1 MTTTTPTGTTQ
12 RQRHLP
18 ELSVTYVLPNESS
31 TRDLLRFIQKVAHH
45 IHYYDLNNREDGNWS
60 NFVNQIIPQDNKG
73 HNWEELFM
81 PENNALTAAQ
91 NHPPHQALL
100 ITFLK
105 LYQYAQQQFNELPR
119 RYIDFYYRQLLGF
132 HPLPAKADTAIVC
145 CTLAKNINTFKITP
159 NSLFAAPQP
168 GAADLLYSP
177 LSETI
182 LNQAQIGAL
191 KTIYCQNDQQSNM
204 LCFCAKTIA
213 DTPKQLAEQQDLDK
227 GSHWA
232 LFGEYNEKQQ
242 TSIGFAIASPV
253 LILSGGKRIIEAA
266 ITLKKNEAIKT
277 SDDNKAIKD
286 YNIFKVELTVA
297 DGWREY
303 EQSTSVANTLE
314 GLKITLRLLLQ
325 PDFPA
330 IVSYNEAI
338 HQCGYTT
345 QQAVL
350 RLTLTNPKNYFC
362 RPEITESEVQKI
374 ELKVTV
380 EDFSDL
386 ILQNDLGVLDPTK
399 PIQVFGPVPVKGA
412 NFYVGSREVFSKKL
426 TKLSLNIQWRGLPEN
441 FEDHYKSYPEDSLKD
456 KKNFKIQS
464 HILDENKWKERNEE
478 MSLFD
483 NEKMSLFDNE
493 KMKIDLSPSSD
504 FIELPEFD
512 RYTNK
517 LNRGFMRLTLTNP
530 PKAFGHSLYAHVYT
544 ATIINIGK
552 DENVIVEGGA
562 NVVDT
567 EKIIKDK
574 VAARIKEYKDNI
586 EKNKTAIVAQYVD
599 SVIAS
604 IGIDIKVI
612 KNTNIEIKVSDST
625 IATVNL
631 KNMEWQ
637 LSSDYEQVIE
647 KFVLD
652 HFKEELNGLMNDTN
666 NENTLL
672 ERVAAFF
679 KKPLNNTDYSI
690 NDLLTNINGAQTLE
704 DATNVLQNKIDALK
718 DTKPKAKTSIKEIIC
733 NLNILLAILEEKKS
747 LNKKIKVLLNP
758 ETHDEA
764 LGKINKAFTLADD
777 GGASTHN
784 VNKTSIP
791 NEPYTP
797 TADRISLNY
806 TASDTIIGT
815 PKGKGILSHIHPFG
829 FIDQKSNYTL
839 LPQDYT
845 QPKGNMYIALQQAQP
860 LQNITIYFYLSP
872 YTAIDIDTDPPK
884 PTWYYLCANVWKELD
899 LHLLN
904 DGTFG
909 FTQSGIVSLQLPK
922 DATNNDTLFRPV
934 GNYWLRVQC
943 PQPTDVF
950 DRLRYVQTQAVAVQ
964 NIDVPSVRYPD
975 TDNKIKHLAVKT
987 PAITDILQAF
997 PSFGGVAAETD
1008 ADFYVRVSERL
1019 HHKNRCT
1026 DIWSYEHWVLGQFP
1040 ELWAVKAEVQGAYVH
1055 LTVVCYPNAAR
1066 PYEPKCNKA
1075 LRDRITNAVKAH
1087 AAPWITISV
1096 ENPYYIG
1103 VEIDCN
1109 ITFVKGS
1116 DENYYKHEL
1125 KHFIAQF
1132 LSPFNDKR
1140 QPAIKAFRTLAD
1152 LQTTERELLLNE
1164 LVQLPYIDAI
1174 NNLNVSIRKENE
1186 NVAAMQTNT
1195 VFIMQQD
1202 TDLSNIIIDSF
1213 ATTPVVEDGIEYLN
1227 VLERDFVIQ

>member
-12 RQRHLP
+12 HQRHLP

-31 TRDLLRFIQKVAHH
+31 TRDLLRFIQKLAHH
-45 IHYYDLNNREDGNWS
+45 IRYYDLNNREDGNWS

-73 HNWEELFM
+73 HTWEELFM
-81 PENNALTAAQ
+81 PENNALTATQ

-119 RYIDFYYRQLLGF
+119 RYIDFYYRELLGF
-132 HPLPAKADTAIVC
+132 RPLPAKADTAIVC
-145 CTLAKNINTFKITP
+145 CTLAKNIAIFKITP
-159 NSLFAAPQP
+159 NNLFAAPQP

-191 KTIYCQNDQQSNM
+191 KTIYCQKHQQNDTLR
-204 LCFCAKTIA
+204 LCARTIA

-232 LFGEYNEKQQ
+232 LFGECDEKQQ
-242 TSIGFAIASPV
+242 TQIGFAIASPV

-266 ITLKKNEAIKT
+266 ITMDKNEAIK
-277 SDDNKAIKD
+277 DFN
-286 YNIFKVELTVA
+286 NLFKVELTVA

-330 IVSYNEAI
+330 IVPYNEAI

-350 RLTLTNPKNYFC
+350 RITLKNPEDCFC
-362 RPEITESEVQKI
+362 CPEITEFKVQKI

-380 EDFSDL
+380 KDFSDL

-426 TKLSLNIQWRGLPEN
+426 TKLSLNIQWRGLPEK
-441 FEDHYKSYPEDSLKD
+441 FEDHYKGYPEESLKD
-456 KKNFKIQS
+456 KANFKIQS
-464 HILDENKWKERNEE
+464 HILDKNEWVVEKE
-478 MSLFD
+478 MPLFSD
-483 NEKMSLFDNE
+483 ID
-493 KMKIDLSPSSD
+493 MKIDSSTSSD

-567 EKIIKDK
+567 KKIIQDK
-574 VAARIKEYKDNI
+574 VKGHIEKYEKNIKE
-586 EKNKTAIVAQYVD
+586 NKKAIVEQYVD
-599 SVIAS
+599 SVIANTGITIEVDDILKEMEWPKVTIDTNDAGKNLLNSFKTDFNKLMNANNNNGLGALIRRVVDS
-604 IGIDIKVI
+604 ITSLLGNNTFSDDINKFITEINGTKTLDGVI
-612 KNTNIEIKVSDST
+612 KALNNMREH
-625 IATVNL
+625 L
-631 KNMEWQ
+631 KNVLAQNNLPSDQKSKDEIQ
-637 LSSDYEQVIE
+637 ELIKELSV
-647 KFVLD
+647 
-652 HFKEELNGLMNDTN
+652 
-666 NENTLL
+666 
-672 ERVAAFF
+672 
-679 KKPLNNTDYSI
+679 
-690 NDLLTNINGAQTLE
+690 LLTKLE
-704 DATNVLQNKIDALK
+704 ADKK
-718 DTKPKAKTSIKEIIC
+718 C
-733 NLNILLAILEEKKS
+733 LEEKINYLLGKEKHDAV
-747 LNKKIKVLLNP
+747 LKKIN
-758 ETHDEA
+758 A
-764 LGKINKAFTLADD
+764 AFTLGDD
-777 GGASTHN
+777 NKESIGN
-784 VNKTSIP
+784 VDKTSIP

-806 TASDTIIGT
+806 TASDTIIDT
-815 PKGKGILSHIHPFG
+815 TSNSNGKGILSHIHPFG
-829 FIDQKSNYTL
+829 FIDQKSAPHTL

-845 QPKGNMYIALQQAQP
+845 KFGGNMYIALQQAQP

-872 YTAIDIDTDPPK
+872 YTAIDIDADPPK

-909 FTQSGIVSLQLPK
+909 FTQSGIVTLQLPK
-922 DATNNDTLFRPV
+922 DATNNDTLFQPV
-934 GNYWLRVQC
+934 GNYWLRVQA

-975 TDNKIKHLAVKT
+975 TDNKIKHLVVKT

-1019 HHKNRCT
+1019 RHKNRCT

-1066 PYEPKCNKA
+1066 PYKPKCNKA

-1103 VEIDCN
+1103 VQIDCN

-1174 NNLNVSIRKENE
+1174 NNLSISIRNE
-1186 NVAAMQTNT
+1186 TVADMQTNT

-1202 TDLSNIIIDSF
+1202 TDLGNIIIDSF
-1213 ATTPVVEDGIEYLN
+1213 VTTPVVEDGIEYLS